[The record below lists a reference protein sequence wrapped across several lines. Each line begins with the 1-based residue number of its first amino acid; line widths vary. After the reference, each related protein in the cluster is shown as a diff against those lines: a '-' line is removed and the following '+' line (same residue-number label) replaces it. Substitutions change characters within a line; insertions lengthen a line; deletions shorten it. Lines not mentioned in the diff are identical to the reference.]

1 MLYVAIAV
9 IVFVLSGVLAMAG
22 LGAAFLFVPIFYWLG
37 TPLSTASSTALLLN
51 VVSLSFASA
60 TYWRAHLVN
69 LRLGIPVTIAAVAL
83 APLGA
88 LAAPHVPTNIL
99 LALFAAFLLF
109 AASMML
115 FRHRKPA
122 ARKPNP
128 SRAGELAVGSGVGG
142 MAGFLGG
149 LLGVG
154 GGNIILPALDGAGL
168 EAKMAAGT
176 TSLAVV
182 FSSLSGFLGRISLGH
197 LNPVLLAV
205 SVTATAAGSLAGAH
219 LMTSRISGPQLK
231 RLIAVVLLAAAI
243 KIIWDL
249 ATSM

>member
-37 TPLSTASSTALLLN
+37 IKLSTASSTALLLN
-51 VVSLSFASA
+51 VVSLSFASV

-69 LRLGIPVTIAAVAL
+69 LRLGIPITIAAVAL

-99 LALFAAFLLF
+99 LALFATFLIF

-115 FRHRKPA
+115 LHHRKPA
-122 ARKPNP
+122 ARKR
-128 SRAGELAVGSGVGG
+128 SRAGELAAGSGVGG
-142 MAGFLGG
+142 IAGFLGG

-168 EAKMAAGT
+168 EAKIAAGT

-182 FSSLSGFLGRISLGH
+182 FSSLSGFLGRISVGH

-219 LMTSRISGPQLK
+219 LMTSRISSPQLK
-231 RLIAVVLLAAAI
+231 RLIAVVLLAAAT

-249 ATSM
+249 ATSV